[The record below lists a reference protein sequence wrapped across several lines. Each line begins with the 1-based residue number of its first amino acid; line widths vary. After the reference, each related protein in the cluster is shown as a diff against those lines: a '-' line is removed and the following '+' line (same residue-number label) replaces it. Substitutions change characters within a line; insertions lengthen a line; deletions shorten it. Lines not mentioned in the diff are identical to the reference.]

1 MNTILVLYY
10 SRYGAVAEMARLVAR
25 GIDSVAGCEARLRSV
40 PSVSTVT
47 EASEPDPP
55 LSGPP
60 YATIED
66 FKACQGL
73 ALGSPTRLGN
83 MAAPLKHF
91 LDQTGMEWL
100 GGAMTGKP
108 AAVFTSSSSHHGG
121 QESTLLSM
129 MLPLLH
135 HGMVVVG
142 LPYTENALNTTR
154 TGGTPYGASHVAGID
169 NAEPI
174 SADEGTL
181 CVALGRRV
189 AQAAA
194 ALAQAF

>member
-25 GIDSVAGCEARLRSV
+25 GIDSVEGCEARLRSV
-40 PSVSTVT
+40 PAVSLVT

-83 MAAPLKHF
+83 MAAPPKYF

-100 GGAMTGKP
+100 GGVMTGKP

-142 LPYTENALNTTR
+142 LPYTNTPSIRPERAAPPMGPVTLLASTMPNPSVLKKKPCAWR
-154 TGGTPYGASHVAGID
+154 LEGA
-169 NAEPI
+169 
-174 SADEGTL
+174 
-181 CVALGRRV
+181 
-189 AQAAA
+189 
-194 ALAQAF
+194 